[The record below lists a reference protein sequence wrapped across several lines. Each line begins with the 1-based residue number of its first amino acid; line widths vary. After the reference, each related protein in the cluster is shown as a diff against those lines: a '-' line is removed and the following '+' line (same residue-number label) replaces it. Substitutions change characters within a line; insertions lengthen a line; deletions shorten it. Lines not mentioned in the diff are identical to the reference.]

1 LAVPPTTEEAFLREV
16 DEELRR
22 DTLQGFW
29 NRWGKKLIALL
40 VAGLLLFGAWLW
52 WQDRTTAKSGL
63 EGEELSLAME
73 ELSSGNTD
81 AATKIF
87 EKLKSSD
94 VPGNRAL
101 SQLAIAG
108 LAYQKGDLKAAIAG
122 YDLIANDSKLDAP
135 WRDVATIRKTAAQ
148 FDTIK
153 PEEVIARMK
162 PLAVS
167 GEPWFGSAGEMTAM
181 AYLRTGKPDLAG
193 KMFAE
198 ISKDEQV
205 PESIRSRA
213 VQMAGTLGVD
223 AVNTA
228 TKEDKE

>member
-29 NRWGKKLIALL
+29 NQWGKKLIGLL
-40 VAGLLLFGAWLW
+40 VIGLLLFGGWLW
-52 WQDRTTAKSGL
+52 WQERALANSGR
-63 EGEELSLAME
+63 EGEELSLAVE
-73 ELSSGNTD
+73 ELSGGNNE

-87 EKLKSSD
+87 EKLKTSE
-94 VPGNRAL
+94 VPGHRAL
-101 SQLAIAG
+101 SKLAIAG
-108 LAYQKGDLKAAIAG
+108 LAYQKEDLKSAVAG
-122 YDLIANDSKLDAP
+122 YDAVANDSKLDAP

-153 PEEVIARMK
+153 PEEVVARLK

-167 GEPWFGSAGEMTAM
+167 GNPWFGSAGEMTAI
-181 AYLRTGKPDLAG
+181 AYLRMGKPELAG
-193 KMFAE
+193 KLFAE

-228 TKEDKE
+228 TKEDK